1 MQCSSLSL
9 TIDANYIDIDTLLLD
24 IGYTKEQS
32 ISCHGEE
39 LARPDSLLV
48 GIDEG
53 LPRSRKV
60 SLCGA

>member
-1 MQCSSLSL
+1 M
-9 TIDANYIDIDTLLLD
+9 LD
-24 IGYTKEQS
+24 IGYMKEQS
-32 ISCHGEE
+32 SSCHGEE

-53 LPRSRKV
+53 LPRSREI